1 MKKWIILITVM
12 VLIIAGVLISV
23 YLRAMEP
30 VNNAEKKAVALAEK
44 KVHFSKIE
52 QFHVYHG
59 NETVN
64 VIEGRDKKGK
74 KIIVWVPEKSKK
86 VIVKNAS
93 SGLTQQEAIQKLE
106 ESVHP
111 KKIISVRLGMEKN
124 IPFWEIYYTS
134 DNNLINYYYIH
145 FQTGEWL
152 KKIEN
157 L

>member
-1 MKKWIILITVM
+1 MKKWIILIIVIVAVM
-12 VLIIAGVLISV
+12 TGILISV
-23 YLRAMEP
+23 YLRAIEP
-30 VNNAEKKAVALAEK
+30 VKYAEKAAVGLAEK
-44 KVHFSKIE
+44 KVQLRKVD
-52 QFHVYHG
+52 QFHIYHG
-59 NETVN
+59 NETID
-64 VIEGRDKKGK
+64 VIEGKDKKGR

-86 VIVKNAS
+86 VIVRKAS
-93 SGLTQQEAIQKLE
+93 SGLTQQEAIEKLE

-111 KKIISVRLGMEKN
+111 KKIISVRLGMEKE